1 MLNNQKIILL
11 SKLNTKKIKK
21 AKQKVNLQF
30 SKIISKVKENEISK
44 LKNPKN
50 GDLFV
55 YVDSND
61 EYNFFQYSGKLW
73 YLIN

>member
-11 SKLNTKKIKK
+11 SNLNTKKIKK
-21 AKQKVNLQF
+21 SKQKVNLQF
-30 SKIISKVKENEISK
+30 TKIISKIRENEISK
-44 LKNPKN
+44 LKNPQN

-55 YVDSND
+55 YVDHKE
-61 EYNFFQYSGKLW
+61 EYNFFQYSDKSW

>member
-61 EYNFFQYSGKLW
+61 EYNFFQYSGKLR